1 MAQKRIQR
9 TRSKISASARY
20 ETWDAQDAATERA
33 LSDALKAS
41 KRARNLLRKLD
52 TV

>member
-20 ETWDAQDAATERA
+20 EQWDAQDASTERV
-33 LSDALKAS
+33 LNDALRAS
-41 KRARNLLRKLD
+41 KRARNLLRRLEQI
-52 TV
+52 